1 MQNNLNEN
9 KRKSHL
15 EIGELFFWTAT
26 INHWQCLLDTD
37 EYKDVIINSLN
48 YLSEKNKIE
57 VFGFVIMPNH
67 IHLMWRINKHT
78 EKEAA
83 HISFLKY
90 TAHAFKH
97 KLTKETKLNYRRIK
111 LMPLIR
117 NMSFGKGI
125 F

>member
-26 INHWQCLLDTD
+26 INNWQCLLDTD

-67 IHLMWRINKHT
+67 IHLIWRINKHT

-83 HISFLKY
+83 RISFLKY

-97 KLTKETKLNYRRIK
+97 KLTKENET
-111 LMPLIR
+111 
-117 NMSFGKGI
+117 
-125 F
+125 

>member
-26 INHWQCLLDTD
+26 INNWQCLLDTD

-57 VFGFVIMPNH
+57 VFGFISY
-67 IHLMWRINKHT
+67 IRQCESCWAQEFFTIN
-78 EKEAA
+78 
-83 HISFLKY
+83 S
-90 TAHAFKH
+90 
-97 KLTKETKLNYRRIK
+97 
-111 LMPLIR
+111 
-117 NMSFGKGI
+117 
-125 F
+125 